1 MAPIVMDHGQ
11 SLIIPQLFD
20 ETNYA
25 YWKVHIR
32 AFLQSLN
39 EKVWLAMSEDEE
51 LDDSK
56 FEKLDENDDIQ
67 IAYFTHYK
75 NFKKYEKLYR
85 LAMKKLSKVEIERE
99 DLFTKVDEGNQTTGA
114 LRFENNFLAKKT
126 KKLDVELFQER
137 AQLKWASSAKLDEML
152 SIQKSSSDKTGLG
165 YVTSFSTCGI
175 STSTSTSHDVIFV
188 PPYNNIKLQK
198 NHSKMELLK
207 KNKNKNKKWEIYPWC
222 TP

>member
-1 MAPIVMDHGQ
+1 M
-11 SLIIPQLFD
+11 QL
-20 ETNYA
+20 
-25 YWKVHIR
+25 
-32 AFLQSLN
+32 LN
-39 EKVWLAMSEDEE
+39 EKVWLAISEDEE

-137 AQLKWASSAKLDEML
+137 AQLK
-152 SIQKSSSDKTGLG
+152 
-165 YVTSFSTCGI
+165 
-175 STSTSTSHDVIFV
+175 
-188 PPYNNIKLQK
+188 
-198 NHSKMELLK
+198 
-207 KNKNKNKKWEIYPWC
+207 
-222 TP
+222 